1 MGYSELV
8 GVDIQAE
15 IAYLIKNDDTL
26 DDRLV
31 HLLKEVG
38 TANESIDLVNLS
50 VVRYILG
57 EVSQLE
63 LRIALN
69 QYKASKTSVVD

>member
-31 HLLKEVG
+31 NLLKEVG

>member
-57 EVSQLE
+57 ESSQLE

>member
-15 IAYLIKNDDTL
+15 IAYLIKNDATL

-31 HLLKEVG
+31 HLLKEVC